1 MSMEQATEIALT
13 INRVMKLDAQDQ
25 SYMLE
30 LITDYFTLP
39 MSLMKS
45 LSWMKRILMSSI
57 NMMVTA

>member
-25 SYMLE
+25 LYMLE
-30 LITDYFTLP
+30 LITDYFTLS

-57 NMMVTA
+57 NVMVTA